1 MDTVKIGSKG
11 QVSIPRRALEA
22 AGMAPGNQVIV
33 EPDADGSIRLRPA
46 AIYPIEMYSDD
57 RIAEF
62 EHENQISEA
71 LEGRI
76 RQVTK
81 ARK

>member
-1 MDTVKIGSKG
+1 
-11 QVSIPRRALEA
+11 
-22 AGMAPGNQVIV
+22 MAPGNQVIV

-57 RIAEF
+57 RIAEL
-62 EHENQISEA
+62 EQENQISEA